1 MSVFLLCLRN
11 CVKHESTSLPL
22 FFNYLIVSHVQR
34 LCPNFK
40 KSMFAMPR
48 ANAVLEQGIK

>member
-22 FFNYLIVSHVQR
+22 FFNYLIVS
-34 LCPNFK
+34 
-40 KSMFAMPR
+40 R
-48 ANAVLEQGIK
+48 AQIGPYEVGDKCNLALLGG